1 MDKKLLGKRI
11 NTARKDMGWTSERLS
26 EACNINATYLRQI
39 ESGAKTPSL
48 QVFVT
53 LCSTLNVSPTYLL
66 ADNLNLTESQDLDS
80 LLALCR
86 SATPKQMNMIVAMV
100 RSALESVE

>member
-11 NTARKDMGWTSERLS
+11 NTARKDRGWTSERLS

-66 ADNLNLTESQDLDS
+66 ADFYARTFSIQAHCLHSAARLY
-80 LLALCR
+80 R
-86 SATPKQMNMIVAMV
+86 SSRA
-100 RSALESVE
+100 